1 MFRTVSSAMAHSR
14 LALWRGRLVP
24 QIKAIGAEFRDQ
36 NDQEL
41 RKRSLSLKYRARS
54 GERISRLLP
63 EAYALVR
70 EAARRTLDMEHF
82 DVQLLGGIALFHRSI
97 AEMVTGEGKT
107 LTATLPLYLRA
118 LAGKGAHLATV
129 NDYLARRDAEWMM
142 PIYQLL
148 GLSVGVVQTQMSQPQ
163 RRKAYASDIT
173 YGTAK
178 EFGFDFLRDRLLLR
192 EAGQGAGG
200 GPVGGF
206 AAASRSGG
214 DQPVQRDPFFV
225 LVDEADSVLIDEAR
239 TPLIISAMPGETEK
253 ITACCYDWSASV
265 VDEFVDDEDYEYD
278 HEKKKLELTGEGRQ
292 RVRLLSKP
300 ELMNSVG
307 LVDIYE
313 YIERAVKVNREF
325 QRDYHYVVRE
335 GEIIIVDES
344 TGRLAEGRKW
354 RAGIHQAIEA
364 REKVKVTVPTGQAA
378 RITVQDYFLRYQ
390 HLAGMTGT
398 ALTSARELRKIYRLP
413 VVSVPTNRPVRRTR
427 LPNCVYG
434 TNADK
439 WQAVIDEIRAL
450 HAEGR
455 PVLIG
460 TRSID
465 RSELLARLLDQ
476 EGIEHQVLNAHRIA
490 EEADIIAAAG
500 QPNRVTVSTN
510 MAGRGT
516 DIKLGE
522 AMAELGGLHVICTEL
537 HDSARIDRQLMG
549 RCGRQGDPGSIRQ
562 YLALD
567 DDILLAGFGPSKAE
581 RLKAVGANGRG
592 NLKRL
597 RRLFLRA
604 QKRVERRNYRGRRM
618 LLHYEKE
625 KRKMQREMGQD
636 PYLDTPD

>member
-1 MFRTVSSAMAHSR
+1 
-14 LALWRGRLVP
+14 
-24 QIKAIGAEFRDQ
+24 
-36 NDQEL
+36 
-41 RKRSLSLKYRARS
+41 
-54 GERISRLLP
+54 
-63 EAYALVR
+63 
-70 EAARRTLDMEHF
+70 
-82 DVQLLGGIALFHRSI
+82 
-97 AEMVTGEGKT
+97 
-107 LTATLPLYLRA
+107 
-118 LAGKGAHLATV
+118 
-129 NDYLARRDAEWMM
+129 
-142 PIYQLL
+142 
-148 GLSVGVVQTQMSQPQ
+148 
-163 RRKAYASDIT
+163 
-173 YGTAK
+173 
-178 EFGFDFLRDRLLLR
+178 
-192 EAGQGAGG
+192 
-200 GPVGGF
+200 
-206 AAASRSGG
+206 
-214 DQPVQRDPFFV
+214 
-225 LVDEADSVLIDEAR
+225 
-239 TPLIISAMPGETEK
+239 
-253 ITACCYDWSASV
+253 
-265 VDEFVDDEDYEYD
+265 
-278 HEKKKLELTGEGRQ
+278 
-292 RVRLLSKP
+292 
-300 ELMNSVG
+300 MNSVG

-465 RSELLARLLDQ
+465 RSELLASLLDQ

-581 RLKAVGANGRG
+581 RLKAVMQFETVKKTVPREWVAGVTEQIPLGCRNFAQAVSDADTQLRTIQVPWHRDTSRHPVPPCSHCRQRLLPGGKRG
-592 NLKRL
+592 
-597 RRLFLRA
+597 
-604 QKRVERRNYRGRRM
+604 
-618 LLHYEKE
+618 
-625 KRKMQREMGQD
+625 
-636 PYLDTPD
+636 P

>member
-1 MFRTVSSAMAHSR
+1 
-14 LALWRGRLVP
+14 
-24 QIKAIGAEFRDQ
+24 
-36 NDQEL
+36 
-41 RKRSLSLKYRARS
+41 
-54 GERISRLLP
+54 
-63 EAYALVR
+63 
-70 EAARRTLDMEHF
+70 
-82 DVQLLGGIALFHRSI
+82 
-97 AEMVTGEGKT
+97 
-107 LTATLPLYLRA
+107 
-118 LAGKGAHLATV
+118 
-129 NDYLARRDAEWMM
+129 
-142 PIYQLL
+142 
-148 GLSVGVVQTQMSQPQ
+148 
-163 RRKAYASDIT
+163 
-173 YGTAK
+173 
-178 EFGFDFLRDRLLLR
+178 
-192 EAGQGAGG
+192 
-200 GPVGGF
+200 
-206 AAASRSGG
+206 
-214 DQPVQRDPFFV
+214 
-225 LVDEADSVLIDEAR
+225 
-239 TPLIISAMPGETEK
+239 
-253 ITACCYDWSASV
+253 
-265 VDEFVDDEDYEYD
+265 
-278 HEKKKLELTGEGRQ
+278 
-292 RVRLLSKP
+292 
-300 ELMNSVG
+300 
-307 LVDIYE
+307 
-313 YIERAVKVNREF
+313 
-325 QRDYHYVVRE
+325 
-335 GEIIIVDES
+335 
-344 TGRLAEGRKW
+344 
-354 RAGIHQAIEA
+354 
-364 REKVKVTVPTGQAA
+364 
-378 RITVQDYFLRYQ
+378 
-390 HLAGMTGT
+390 MTGT

-427 LPNCVYG
+427 LPDCVYG

-465 RSELLARLLDQ
+465 RSELLASLLDQ

-490 EEADIIAAAG
+490 EEADIIAGAG
-500 QPNRVTVSTN
+500 QPGRVTVSTN

-522 AMAELGGLHVICTEL
+522 AMAEIGGLHVICTEL

-597 RRLFLRA
+597 RRLFQRA